1 MHPEKYSIRLQRSHN
16 RLCSPLL
23 IRRTKLSEEATV
35 SIEES
40 KTFLANFPSEFELR
54 FFESERERERAHPAS
69 SFFSGRKIQKRDGNG
84 FINLKNGKGYARY
97 RSGGEERRE
106 GGGKVSRWKRSESG
120 KLFGSKE
127 EISTMKF
134 QSYRCVDI
142 LKYNISSLILSPV

>member
-54 FFESERERERAHPAS
+54 FFEREKERERIRHPA
-69 SFFSGRKIQKRDGNG
+69 FSAGKRYKSVTEMDLL
-84 FINLKNGKGYARY
+84 ILKMGKATRVIDPVEE
-97 RSGGEERRE
+97 RGEER
-106 GGGKVSRWKRSESG
+106 GKVSRWKRSESG